1 MSERS
6 QPGEPAAL
14 WAAGPAPPGAT
25 SYVPTDER
33 SVALLVGELND
44 LLQLDYDAVAAYTI
58 ALKELDDPGCQDAV
72 RRFKADHER
81 HIEELTG
88 LIRHYGGVPLPMPH
102 LSGVFKLAVQGAAA
116 AASDAAVVQAFKANE
131 VQSRDKYR
139 RAVSR
144 QHPADVQDVLI
155 RAARD
160 EQRHFDWAMRM
171 LSELGVSTDGVADAL
186 EQMHARSADAMEAV
200 ERGAMQAA
208 EYTRRS
214 IRKAGPAPLIA
225 AGLMLVGIAAVA
237 TALVRKR

>member
-1 MSERS
+1 MST
-6 QPGEPAAL
+6 AH
-14 WAAGPAPPGAT
+14 
-25 SYVPTDER
+25 VPTDER
-33 SVALLVGELND
+33 SIAMLVGELND
-44 LLQLDYDAVAAYTI
+44 LMQLDYDAVAAYTI
-58 ALKELDDPGCQDAV
+58 ALKELDDPSYQEAV

-81 HIEELTG
+81 HIEELTE
-88 LIRHYGGVPLPMPH
+88 LVRRYGGVPMPMPH
-102 LSGVFKLAVQGAAA
+102 LSGVFKLAVQGAVAA
-116 AASDAAVVQAFKANE
+116 AGDAVVIQAFKSNE

-139 RAVSR
+139 RAISR

-160 EQRHFDWAMRM
+160 EQRHFDWAMRK

-186 EQMHARSADAMEAV
+186 EQMHARTADAVEAV

-214 IRKAGPAPLIA
+214 IRNAGPAPLIA

-237 TALVRKR
+237 TAVVRRR